1 MSYRVEIA
9 ESAERDISE
18 VADVVAFAYGDPI
31 GASRLATRIFDEVE
45 TLSEMPYRYPL
56 SRNPLLATL
65 DCRQFPVGNFNVVY
79 RIDEAAQVVH
89 VVAVSYGRRLTDFVA
104 ERI

>member
-9 ESAERDISE
+9 ESAERDITE

-31 GASRLATRIFDEVE
+31 GASRLASRIFDEVDS
-45 TLSEMPYRYPL
+45 LSEMPYRYPL
-56 SRNPLLATL
+56 SRNPLLSAL
-65 DCRQFPVGNFNVVY
+65 DCHQFPVGNFNVVY

-89 VVAVSYGRRLTDFVA
+89 VVAVTYGRRPLDFVA
-104 ERI
+104 ARI